1 MKVVKWLLRAVFFLA
16 GVALL
21 AFFVWLGVQLAEFI
35 GWIK

>member
-1 MKVVKWLLRAVFFLA
+1 MKIIKWLLRAVTVLIGIA
-16 GVALL
+16 IL